1 VQMQMFVT
9 TEPLKYNNELY
20 VIVIL
25 EDISERNKLRGIL
38 PIPN

>member
-1 VQMQMFVT
+1 MLVT
-9 TEPLKYNNELY
+9 SEPLKYNDELY

-25 EDISERNKLRGIL
+25 EDITEQIKLRSIL